1 MKKIITFLLAILM
14 LLSVVACAKDNEKE
28 KGNDQVD
35 SGVEKIWDK
44 KELDFEGFTF
54 IILGK
59 NNGGIV
65 YGWDGS
71 DLDSEEVTGNE
82 VLDEV
87 YNRNRLIE
95 EKYNCV
101 IKTEEAAD
109 LKNTLMAGT
118 DEDGS
123 LISNTISFAA
133 LETDNDGR
141 YILPPINGKYGLF
154 YIDSVIG
161 ISRNISGKTFVSSNG
176 EDIYRIT
183 GSSTASISQTI
194 SIDNQDTI
202 ILFSSKDVDGNDIWL
217 ATVIPYWIYGRESSD
232 SVANIQQVSTPEE
245 ATSPNVLYI
254 ITG

>member
-44 KELDFEGFTF
+44 KDLDFEGFTF

-123 LISNTISFAA
+123 LISNTIKTTFGLVEAKLLMDLNSPE
-133 LETDNDGR
+133 LEHLDLDQDCSER
-141 YILPPINGKYGLF
+141 Y
-154 YIDSVIG
+154 
-161 ISRNISGKTFVSSNG
+161 
-176 EDIYRIT
+176 
-183 GSSTASISQTI
+183 
-194 SIDNQDTI
+194 
-202 ILFSSKDVDGNDIWL
+202 
-217 ATVIPYWIYGRESSD
+217 
-232 SVANIQQVSTPEE
+232 
-245 ATSPNVLYI
+245 
-254 ITG
+254 